1 MPERAGGCPMKWV
14 LAERKEPALSNDV
27 AKELGIP
34 PVISQILVN
43 RGLKTPEELKSFF
56 YPSLSDLSDPFLI
69 PDMDKAVERILKALR
84 NRERIVI
91 FGDYDVDGITS
102 TALLYYVLN
111 RFGADVIWYLPDRLL
126 EGYGLSKKG
135 IDEALDKGATL
146 LVSVDCGITGIESV
160 EYARSKGMDCV
171 ITDHHEPGDEIP
183 DAYAIVDPKLGD
195 DETPFRELAGV
206 GVAYKLADA
215 LYDALGEDK
224 TYLHKHLDLVGLGTI
239 ADIVPLTKENRIL
252 ARFGLRTLESS
263 SKPGIKALLQVA
275 GLWGN
280 ELSSWHV
287 VFVLAPRLNAV
298 GRIGDPTLAFNLL
311 TSHSHSEALEIAKQL
326 ENENKHRKELDERI
340 FAEALELAERTV
352 KPSDRAIVLSSDSW
366 HLGVIGIVASRL
378 VEKYYRPVVLI
389 STVDGVGKGSARSI
403 PGFHLLNAIRHTGH
417 LLSKF
422 GGHKYAAGLCIEPD
436 KIDEFKEEF
445 LKYASENLTEADLVP
460 QLPIDARISPEEID
474 LNLIKWLE
482 LFTPFGPEN
491 MRPVFLIENAE
502 IVGQPRIV
510 GANHLRFKIRN
521 SSRTIDTI
529 GFGFGDYKDKITMHT
544 RPVNLA
550 VVIEKNTYF
559 GDPDVQLRIKDIKL
573 GNWRLMLE

>member
-1 MPERAGGCPMKWV
+1 MPEKVGGYPMKWV
-14 LAERKEPALSNDV
+14 LAEREESSLSIDI
-27 AKELGIP
+27 ARELGIP

-56 YPSLSDLSDPFLI
+56 YPSLSDLADPFLI
-69 PDMDKAVERILKALR
+69 PDMDKAVERLLKALR

-126 EGYGLSKKG
+126 EGYGLSEKG
-135 IDEALDKGATL
+135 IDEALSKGATL
-146 LVSVDCGITGIESV
+146 LVSVDCGITGIDSV
-160 EYARSKGMDCV
+160 EYARSKGMDCI
-171 ITDHHEPGDEIP
+171 ITDHHEPGDRIP
-183 DAYAIVDPKLGD
+183 DAVAIVDPKLSKED
-195 DETPFRELAGV
+195 TPFRELAGV

-215 LYDALGEDK
+215 LYEALGEDK
-224 TYLHKHLDLVGLGTI
+224 TFLHKHLDLVGLGTI

-252 ARFGLRTLESS
+252 ARFGLRTLEST
-263 SKPGIKALLQVA
+263 SKPGIKALLQIA
-275 GLWGN
+275 GLLGN

-298 GRIGDPTLAFNLL
+298 GRIGNPSLAFNLL
-311 TSHSHSEALEIAKQL
+311 TSNSHGEALEMAKKL
-326 ENENKHRKELDERI
+326 EEENKLRKKLDERI
-340 FAEALELAERTV
+340 FAEALELAEQTV
-352 KPSDRAIVLSSDSW
+352 KPTDRAIVLSSDSW

-378 VEKYYRPVVLI
+378 VERYYRPAVMI
-389 STVDGVGKGSARSI
+389 STIDGIGKGSARSI
-403 PGFHLLNAIRHTGH
+403 PGFHLLDAIRHTSH

-436 KIDEFKEEF
+436 NIEEFKEEF
-445 LKYASENLTEADLVP
+445 QKYASGHIEDDDLIPRLTINAKIL
-460 QLPIDARISPEEID
+460 PEEID

-482 LFTPFGPEN
+482 LFNPFGPEN
-491 MRPVFLIENAE
+491 MRPIFLIENAE
-502 IVGQPRIV
+502 IIGQPRIV

-521 SSRTIDTI
+521 SARAIDTI
-529 GFGFGDYKDKITMHT
+529 GFGFGEYKNSITMHT

-559 GDPDVQLRIKDIKL
+559 GDPDVQLRVKDIKL
-573 GNWRLMLE
+573 GNWQLMME